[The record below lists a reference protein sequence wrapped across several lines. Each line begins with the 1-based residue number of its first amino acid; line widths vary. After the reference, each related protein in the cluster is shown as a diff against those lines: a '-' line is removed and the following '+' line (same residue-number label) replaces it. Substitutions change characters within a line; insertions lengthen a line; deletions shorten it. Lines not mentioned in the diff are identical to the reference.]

1 MTLQEQI
8 RANRRRTAVVFLGF
22 AVLILAFVA
31 IIGGAYSPGLAGVL
45 GIFMIGYGLISYF
58 ASGRIIAAVSHAK
71 PVTKQDQPRVY
82 RLLENVA
89 IAAGLPQTPDLYL
102 IDDSSPNAFAAGRD
116 PKHAYVAVT
125 SGLLAL
131 MDDRELEGVLA
142 HEVGHIRNRD
152 VKLMSIAAVLVGA
165 IALAADMLMRIT
177 IFGGSDSREGGLGA
191 LGVAAGLIAA
201 VLAPIG
207 ASLLQMSL
215 SRRRE
220 YLADA
225 AAVEFT
231 GDAEGL
237 ALALAALRDD
247 HQPLQAR
254 DAGDG
259 ASLHRVAAARPQG
272 PALEPGRH
280 VRHAPAAR
288 GPDRDAREDRRL
300 HAPRRRAGRRRAD
313 PGRSRPSRR
322 RPPAVPTP
330 STASRIRADSRA
342 PAVGPGTVP
351 GTDPGTAPGT
361 VPGTVPGT
369 RRPGPRRVTNPST
382 RSRNARGSPTAARL
396 LRYRLRH
403 RAGVVPVSAPELSS
417 RRWWRSR
424 PRRPSAPPRDRRR
437 AGSRPPPAT
446 RRPATRSGRAR
457 RSAPTSAARRA
468 ARRRSAAPG

>member
-45 GIFMIGYGLISYF
+45 GIFMICYGLISYY

-177 IFGGSDSREGGLGA
+177 IWGGDSDDNSLGWI
-191 LGVAAGLIAA
+191 GVAAGLLAA

-207 ASLLQMSL
+207 ASMLQMSL

-247 HQPLQAR
+247 HQPLKHVTRATAHLYIESPLR
-254 DAGDG
+254 DHKGLRS
-259 ASLHRVAAARPQG
+259 SLGGMFDTHPPLEDRIATLEKIGGFTLPAA
-272 PALEPGRH
+272 
-280 VRHAPAAR
+280 APAAQ
-288 GPDRDAREDRRL
+288 G
-300 HAPRRRAGRRRAD
+300 
-313 PGRSRPSRR
+313 
-322 RPPAVPTP
+322 
-330 STASRIRADSRA
+330 
-342 PAVGPGTVP
+342 
-351 GTDPGTAPGT
+351 
-361 VPGTVPGT
+361 
-369 RRPGPRRVTNPST
+369 
-382 RSRNARGSPTAARL
+382 
-396 LRYRLRH
+396 
-403 RAGVVPVSAPELSS
+403 
-417 RRWWRSR
+417 
-424 PRRPSAPPRDRRR
+424 
-437 AGSRPPPAT
+437 
-446 RRPATRSGRAR
+446 
-457 RSAPTSAARRA
+457 
-468 ARRRSAAPG
+468 

>member
-1 MTLQEQI
+1 VTLQEQI

-45 GIFMIGYGLISYF
+45 GIFMIGYGIISYY
-58 ASGRIIAAVSHAK
+58 ASGRIIAAAAHAK

-82 RLLENVA
+82 RILENVA
-89 IAAGLPQTPDLYL
+89 IAAGLPKTPDLYL

-125 SGLLAL
+125 TGLLAL
-131 MDDRELEGVLA
+131 MDDREVEGVLA

-177 IFGGSDSREGGLGA
+177 IWGGDSDDNSLGWI
-191 LGVAAGLIAA
+191 GVAAGLLAA

-207 ASLLQMSL
+207 ASMLQMSL

-247 HQPLQAR
+247 HQPLKHVTRATAHLYIESPLR
-254 DAGDG
+254 DHKGLRS
-259 ASLHRVAAARPQG
+259 SLGGMFDTHP
-272 PALEPGRH
+272 PLEDRIAKLEEIGGFTL
-280 VRHAPAAR
+280 PAAT
-288 GPDRDAREDRRL
+288 P
-300 HAPRRRAGRRRAD
+300 APQ
-313 PGRSRPSRR
+313 
-322 RPPAVPTP
+322 
-330 STASRIRADSRA
+330 A
-342 PAVGPGTVP
+342 P
-351 GTDPGTAPGT
+351 
-361 VPGTVPGT
+361 
-369 RRPGPRRVTNPST
+369 
-382 RSRNARGSPTAARL
+382 
-396 LRYRLRH
+396 
-403 RAGVVPVSAPELSS
+403 
-417 RRWWRSR
+417 
-424 PRRPSAPPRDRRR
+424 
-437 AGSRPPPAT
+437 
-446 RRPATRSGRAR
+446 
-457 RSAPTSAARRA
+457 
-468 ARRRSAAPG
+468 